1 MLDHEATQGKR
12 RSPELLALPKLI
24 VPTTIVVEDVDANSS
39 NGNVVLQPH
48 ALSVDF
54 QYNKGEPVSPCSDVS
69 PSSRYSVVS
78 LSPSLFPLPP
88 SSATPPTTAHSSIPD
103 SPPPPC
109 TSGSHSSIS
118 SWFSPPSPPP
128 STPLPPT
135 PTQKRLAS
143 LIGLA
148 SGLESVQ
155 VPAYAKVK
163 SPLPES
169 PEISPAYPINDPR
182 KPPRRLTSFT
192 IDSQGFRE
200 SVIDPDVTLTPTPPP
215 PRSSLPPPYSPG
227 LCTPERFS
235 NASVPSTR
243 ADSTTPLAYNLADYE
258 HGRTPH
264 SPESERERRKQRGD
278 VEAGGTGWW
287 ARHWQSKPQ
296 KRRRK
301 VTTTIIGA
309 ASAALLMVV
318 AGIAVGIY
326 LAVSGRASL

>member
-1 MLDHEATQGKR
+1 MPDHGVTQGKR

-24 VPTTIVVEDVDANSS
+24 VPTTTVEDFDANSS
-39 NGNVVLQPH
+39 TGNVVFQPH
-48 ALSVDF
+48 ALSVDY
-54 QYNKGEPVSPCSDVS
+54 QYNKGEPISPCSDVS

-109 TSGSHSSIS
+109 TSRSHTSIN

-128 STPLPPT
+128 SSPLPPT

-143 LIGLA
+143 LTGLA
-148 SGLESVQ
+148 CGPESIQ

-163 SPLPES
+163 GSLSES
-169 PEISPAYPINDPR
+169 PEISPTNPTSDPR
-182 KPPRRLTSFT
+182 IPPRRLTNFT

-200 SVIDPDVTLTPTPPP
+200 SVIDPDVTLASPP

-227 LCTPERFS
+227 LCNPERLS

-243 ADSTTPLAYNLADYE
+243 VDSTTPLAYNLAGYE
-258 HGRTPH
+258 HGRTPY
-264 SPESERERRKQRGD
+264 SPESERKMRKQCGD

-296 KRRRK
+296 KRRK
-301 VTTTIIGA
+301 ITMTIIGA

-318 AGIAVGIY
+318 AGVAVGIY
-326 LAVSGRASL
+326 LAVSGSATL

>member
-1 MLDHEATQGKR
+1 MPDHEATQGKR

-24 VPTTIVVEDVDANSS
+24 VPTTIVEDFDANSS

-69 PSSRYSVVS
+69 PSSRCSVVS

-88 SSATPPTTAHSSIPD
+88 SSATPPTTAHSSILD

-109 TSGSHSSIS
+109 TSHSHSSIS
-118 SWFSPPSPPP
+118 PWFSPPSPPP

-148 SGLESVQ
+148 SGLENVQ

-163 SPLPES
+163 SPLSES
-169 PEISPAYPINDPR
+169 PEISPANPTNDPR
-182 KPPRRLTSFT
+182 TPPRRLTNFT

-200 SVIDPDVTLTPTPPP
+200 SVIDPDVTLTPPP
-215 PRSSLPPPYSPG
+215 PRSSLPPPYSSG
-227 LCTPERFS
+227 LCTPERLS

-243 ADSTTPLAYNLADYE
+243 VDSTTPLAYNLADYE

-264 SPESERERRKQRGD
+264 SPEPERERRKQCGD

-287 ARHWQSKPQ
+287 ARHRQTKPQ

-301 VTTTIIGA
+301 ITMTVIGA
-309 ASAALLMVV
+309 ASAALVMVV

-326 LAVSGRASL
+326 LAVAGSASL